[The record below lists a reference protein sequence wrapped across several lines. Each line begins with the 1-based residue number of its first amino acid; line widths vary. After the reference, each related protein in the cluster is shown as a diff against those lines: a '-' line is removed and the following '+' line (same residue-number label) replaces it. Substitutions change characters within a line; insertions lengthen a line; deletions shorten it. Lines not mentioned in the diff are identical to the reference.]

1 MKQLSNAAQAQ
12 FFEEVKRNP
21 HYITMLF
28 EAATFNR
35 TTFSLY
41 LQYMLPISICGYDT
55 FYFDN
60 HMAAKVSNVS
70 LNSVSTAK
78 QTLIAAGI
86 LEKGDAANVFK
97 FVNKESNQY
106 GKTKNFY
113 I

>member
-12 FFEEVKRNP
+12 FFEEIKRNP
-21 HYITMLF
+21 LYIKMPF
-28 EAATFNR
+28 EAANFNR
-35 TTFSLY
+35 TTFSVY
-41 LQYMLPISICGYDT
+41 LWYILPIYICGYNT

-97 FVNKESNQY
+97 IIRKESN
-106 GKTKNFY
+106 
-113 I
+113 

>member
-12 FFEEVKRNP
+12 FFEEIKRNP
-21 HYITMLF
+21 LYIKMPF
-28 EAATFNR
+28 EAANFSR
-35 TTFSLY
+35 TTFSVY
-41 LQYMLPISICGYDT
+41 LWYILPICICGYDT

-97 FVNKESNQY
+97 FINKESN
-106 GKTKNFY
+106 
-113 I
+113 